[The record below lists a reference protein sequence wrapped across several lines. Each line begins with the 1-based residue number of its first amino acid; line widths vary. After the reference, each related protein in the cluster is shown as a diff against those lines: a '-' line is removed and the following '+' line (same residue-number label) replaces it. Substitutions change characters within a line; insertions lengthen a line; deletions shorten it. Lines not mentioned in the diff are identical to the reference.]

1 MTEIKPKGDH
11 YVLIINGEEI
21 CEGTY
26 RECIEEREEMCYA

>member
-1 MTEIKPKGDH
+1 MSEIKSKGDH

-26 RECIEEREEMCYA
+26 EECIEEREEMCYA